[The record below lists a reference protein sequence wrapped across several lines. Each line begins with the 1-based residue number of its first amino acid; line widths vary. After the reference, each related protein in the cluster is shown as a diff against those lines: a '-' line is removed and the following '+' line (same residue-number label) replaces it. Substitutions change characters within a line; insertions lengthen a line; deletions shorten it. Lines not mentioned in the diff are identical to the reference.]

1 MSLLSRF
8 SIALIA
14 LLASTHVRASACAQP
29 APTTGSSPPSSIHDN
44 DTKAHA
50 NSDETNRQYREIDAS
65 LPALAPVWPDRL
77 PSPNGSDSPRGVIVD
92 LDLKGGTWSL
102 GRIPAGRDV
111 RPPEDPVLAAARSI
125 PGTQRLSWEGSNALI
140 ATFTEPGPL
149 QRNKLKPAMGFVFIS
164 ATQHHVVDDDG
175 HVAVPHVPS
184 ASATRTWFVLH
195 TPEHPRAIALLM
207 PGMLGTPEGML
218 ELMAKRLM
226 ARDIAVLRMVA
237 QPSRFTEHAEFV
249 VPDRESIPALAGHIA
264 QVFGDR
270 TAECAYAAQAAFEH
284 IFKAHPDLASV
295 PRVAIG
301 YSAGAMTLPTVLA
314 LEPDAYAAGVIVGGG
329 CHYWLISE
337 LSNYATMIDAIV
349 TNWGRTTPTADLR
362 SDLAEAYL
370 AHAPLDS
377 FHTASILKGKPILMV
392 QAKADLAVPTELGD
406 VLWERLG
413 KPERWLREG
422 GHESLFFQHLPK
434 DLDSIVAWIETSA
447 KLRER
452 PVEPKESNQ
461 P

>member
-1 MSLLSRF
+1 MSLQSRF
-8 SIALIA
+8 SLSLIA
-14 LLASTHVRASACAQP
+14 LLASTHVLASASAQP
-29 APTTGSSPPSSIHDN
+29 EPTTSDSPHPSIVADGSKSQP
-44 DTKAHA
+44 
-50 NSDETNRQYREIDAS
+50 NSDESTRPYREIDAS

-77 PSPNGSDSPRGVIVD
+77 PSPIGSDSPRGVIVD

-111 RPPEDPVLAAARSI
+111 RPPEDPVLAAAKSI
-125 PGTQRLSWEGSNALI
+125 SGTQRLSWEGPNSLI

-164 ATQHHVVDDDG
+164 ATEHRIVDDEG

-184 ASATRTWFVLH
+184 ASASRTWFVLH
-195 TPEHPRAIALLM
+195 TPEHPRAVVLLM

-226 ARDIAVLRMVA
+226 ARDIAVLRMIA
-237 QPSRFTEHAEFV
+237 QPSRFTQHAEFI
-249 VPDRESIPALAGHIA
+249 VPDRESIPSLAGHIA
-264 QVFGDR
+264 EVFGDR

-284 IFKAHPDLASV
+284 VFKAHPELASV

-314 LEPDAYAAGVIVGGG
+314 LEPDKYAAGVIVGGG

-349 TNWGRTTPTADLR
+349 TNWGATPPTADLR

-377 FHTASILKGKPILMV
+377 FHTATILKGTPMLMY

-406 VLWERLG
+406 VLWDRLG
-413 KPERWLREG
+413 KPERWLRDG

-434 DLDSIVAWIETSA
+434 DLDAIVTWIESNA
-447 KLRER
+447 KLKEL
-452 PVEPKESNQ
+452 PAEPKESSH